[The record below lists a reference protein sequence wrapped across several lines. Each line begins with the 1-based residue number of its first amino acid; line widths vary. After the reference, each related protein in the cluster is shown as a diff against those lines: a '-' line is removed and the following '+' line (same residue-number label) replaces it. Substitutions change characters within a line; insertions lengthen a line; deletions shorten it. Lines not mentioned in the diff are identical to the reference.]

1 MAQNAAQL
9 APAGPLPTMAT
20 SHIFEYS
27 LTTVPLSKE
36 KPDLNKKVHEVPHK
50 PGVYLMRDRFGRVI
64 YVGKARDLR
73 KRVGS
78 YFMPSKMAVADLK
91 TRALLEAVWD
101 FETHTVAS
109 EAESILLEGKLIKEY
124 RPRYNISFRDDKRFL
139 VVKVDPTE
147 EWPRFRLARFKKDDG
162 ARYFGPY
169 AHAGALRQTLNFM
182 RKKFG
187 VLTFGR
193 GSPTERE
200 LKSST
205 YQVPMRLSEINAETY
220 RQRVEQAAEFL
231 EGHSREMMNALE
243 EEMQKAAAKLDFEK
257 AAELRNMLEDL
268 RRTTKPMRR
277 FTRHSLPTTIDP
289 RADVQELAD
298 VLQLPRP
305 PDVMECFDI
314 SNISTTHVVASMV
327 SFRDGV
333 PDKNNYRRY
342 RIRTVEGQDDF
353 ASMAEVVRRRY
364 SRVLLQ
370 AREANPETAE
380 FSQESP
386 SEAVARLACHP
397 EPAQRGEEPPSLP
410 KEPRKLRAST
420 ISEATPNDAC
430 EVPLRAAPVRDD
442 SSGGA
447 TPYVR
452 LPDLIIVDGGK
463 GQLSSACRELQRLGL
478 HELPIIG
485 LAKEFEEIYRPGRAL
500 PLQLPPDS
508 GALRLLQRIRDEAHR
523 FANTYHQLLMKKR
536 IGESILDD
544 CPGVSQNRKNL
555 LLRKF
560 GSVQRLRRAS
570 VEEIAST
577 EGIGQKLAE
586 EVHRFLAS
594 H

>member
-1 MAQNAAQL
+1 M
-9 APAGPLPTMAT
+9 
-20 SHIFEYS
+20 
-27 LTTVPLSKE
+27 PLSKE

-50 PGVYLMRDRFGRVI
+50 PGVYLMRDRFNRVI

-220 RQRVEQAAEFL
+220 RERVEQAAEFL
-231 EGHSREMMNALE
+231 EGHSREMMNALK
-243 EEMQKAAAKLDFEK
+243 EEMQKAAAKLDFEQ
-257 AAELRNMLEDL
+257 AAELRNMLDDL

-289 RADVQELAD
+289 RADVKELAEA
-298 VLQLPRP
+298 LQLPRL

-364 SRVLLQ
+364 ARVLLQ

-380 FSQESP
+380 FSQENP
-386 SEAVARLACHP
+386 AEAVARLACQP
-397 EPAQRGEEPPSLP
+397 EPAQPS
-410 KEPRKLRAST
+410 
-420 ISEATPNDAC
+420 DAC

-442 SSGGA
+442 SKEGA
-447 TPYVR
+447 PPFVR
-452 LPDLIIVDGGK
+452 LPGLIIVDGGK

-485 LAKEFEEIYRPGRAL
+485 LAKEFEEIYRPGRAM
-500 PLQLPPDS
+500 PLQLPADS

-536 IGESILDD
+536 IGESLLDD

-560 GSVQRLRRAS
+560 GSVQRLRKAS
-570 VEEIAST
+570 VEAIAST

-586 EVHRFLAS
+586 ELHRFLQR

>member
-1 MAQNAAQL
+1 
-9 APAGPLPTMAT
+9 
-20 SHIFEYS
+20 
-27 LTTVPLSKE
+27 
-36 KPDLNKKVHEVPHK
+36 
-50 PGVYLMRDRFGRVI
+50 
-64 YVGKARDLR
+64 
-73 KRVGS
+73 
-78 YFMPSKMAVADLK
+78 
-91 TRALLEAVWD
+91 
-101 FETHTVAS
+101 
-109 EAESILLEGKLIKEY
+109 
-124 RPRYNISFRDDKRFL
+124 
-139 VVKVDPTE
+139 
-147 EWPRFRLARFKKDDG
+147 
-162 ARYFGPY
+162 
-169 AHAGALRQTLNFM
+169 
-182 RKKFG
+182 
-187 VLTFGR
+187 
-193 GSPTERE
+193 

-205 YQVPMRLSEINAETY
+205 YQVPMRLSEIDAATY
-220 RQRVEQAAEFL
+220 RQRVAQAADFL
-231 EGHSREMMNALE
+231 EGHSRELMAALE
-243 EEMQKAAAKLDFEK
+243 EEMRKAAEKLDFEK
-257 AAELRNMLEDL
+257 AAELRNMLDDL

-277 FTRHSLPTTIDP
+277 FTRHSLPSAIDP
-289 RADVQELAD
+289 QAEVRALAD
-298 VLQLPRP
+298 ALQLPQLPR
-305 PDVMECFDI
+305 VMECFDI

-364 SRVLLQ
+364 SRILLEV
-370 AREANPETAE
+370 RKSDPDAE
-380 FSQESP
+380 YSQEETFDGLRRREGETSNVQR
-386 SEAVARLACHP
+386 STFNAQLADD
-397 EPAQRGEEPPSLP
+397 ETR
-410 KEPRKLRAST
+410 ST
-420 ISEATPNDAC
+420 
-430 EVPLRAAPVRDD
+430 VF
-442 SSGGA
+442 
-447 TPYVR
+447 VR

-500 PLQLPPDS
+500 PLRLPEDS

-586 EVHRFLAS
+586 EIHRFLER

>member
-1 MAQNAAQL
+1 VA
-9 APAGPLPTMAT
+9 
-20 SHIFEYS
+20 
-27 LTTVPLSKE
+27 LSKE

-73 KRVGS
+73 KRVSS
-78 YFMPSKMAVADLK
+78 YFIPSKIAVADLK
-91 TRALLEAVWD
+91 TRAMLEAVWD

-109 EAESILLEGKLIKEY
+109 EAESLLLEGKLIKEY

-139 VVKVDPTE
+139 VVKVDPAE

-193 GSPTERE
+193 GAPTERE

-205 YQVPMRLSEINAETY
+205 YQVPTRLSEIDAATY
-220 RQRVEQAAEFL
+220 RERVNQAAAFL
-231 EGHSREMMNALE
+231 EGHSREMIEALE
-243 EEMQKAAAKLDFEK
+243 AEMQKAAEKLDFEK
-257 AAELRNMLEDL
+257 AAELRNMLDDL

-289 RADVQELAD
+289 EADLKTLAD
-298 VLQLPRP
+298 ALQLPQLP
-305 PDVMECFDI
+305 KVMECFDI

-370 AREANPETAE
+370 AQEANPEIAE
-380 FSQESP
+380 FSQENP
-386 SEAVARLACHP
+386 VDA
-397 EPAQRGEEPPSLP
+397 
-410 KEPRKLRAST
+410 LRAGNGKFV
-420 ISEATPNDAC
+420 A
-430 EVPLRAAPVRDD
+430 
-442 SSGGA
+442 
-447 TPYVR
+447 VR

-463 GQLSSACRELQRLGL
+463 GQLSSACRELQRLGTGRVVRSRFVCRRIPAL
-478 HELPIIG
+478 CVCSN
-485 LAKEFEEIYRPGRAL
+485 EFATKP
-500 PLQLPPDS
+500 
-508 GALRLLQRIRDEAHR
+508 
-523 FANTYHQLLMKKR
+523 T
-536 IGESILDD
+536 
-544 CPGVSQNRKNL
+544 VSRMLITN
-555 LLRKF
+555 
-560 GSVQRLRRAS
+560 S
-570 VEEIAST
+570 
-577 EGIGQKLAE
+577 
-586 EVHRFLAS
+586 
-594 H
+594 

>member
-1 MAQNAAQL
+1 MRS
-9 APAGPLPTMAT
+9 P
-20 SHIFEYS
+20 
-27 LTTVPLSKE
+27 KE
-36 KPDLNKKVHEVPHK
+36 KPDLQKKVHEVPHK
-50 PGVYLMRDRFGRVI
+50 PGVYLMRDRFNRVI

-73 KRVGS
+73 KRVSS
-78 YFMPSKMAVADLK
+78 YFLPSKIAQTDLK
-91 TRALLEAVWD
+91 TRAMLDAVWD
-101 FETHTVAS
+101 FETHTVRS
-109 EAESILLEGKLIKEY
+109 EAESLLLEGKLIKEY
-124 RPRYNISFRDDKRFL
+124 RPRYNVSFRDDKRFL
-139 VVKVDPTE
+139 LVKIDTSE

-193 GSPTERE
+193 GSATERE

-205 YQVPMRLSEINAETY
+205 YQVPMRLSEIGAEQY
-220 RQRVEQAAEFL
+220 RERVAEACEFL
-231 EGHSREMMNALE
+231 EGHSREMIAALE
-243 EEMQKAAAKLDFEK
+243 GEMRKAAEKMDFEK
-257 AAELRNMLEDL
+257 AAELRNMVADL
-268 RRTTKPMRR
+268 RSTTKPTRR
-277 FTRHSLPTTIDP
+277 FTRGSLPSTIDP
-289 RADVQELAD
+289 LADVQALAD
-298 VLQLPRP
+298 ALHLSDAPR
-305 PDVMECFDI
+305 VMECFDI

-327 SFRDGV
+327 CFRDGV

-342 RIRTVEGQDDF
+342 RVRTVEGQDDF

-370 AREANPETAE
+370 AREANPDAAE
-380 FSQESP
+380 FSQENP
-386 SEAVARLACHP
+386 SEVLERAPQSFVA
-397 EPAQRGEEPPSLP
+397 
-410 KEPRKLRAST
+410 
-420 ISEATPNDAC
+420 
-430 EVPLRAAPVRDD
+430 
-442 SSGGA
+442 
-447 TPYVR
+447 VR

-485 LAKEFEEIYRPGRAL
+485 LAKEYEEIYRPGRAL
-500 PLQLPPDS
+500 PLVLPPDS

-544 CPGVSQNRKNL
+544 CPGVSQNRKSL

-560 GSVQRLRRAS
+560 GSVNRLRKAS
-570 VEEIAST
+570 VEQIAAT
-577 EGIGQKLAE
+577 EGIGPKLAQ
-586 EVHRFLAS
+586 EVHRFLER

>member
-1 MAQNAAQL
+1 MS
-9 APAGPLPTMAT
+9 PK
-20 SHIFEYS
+20 
-27 LTTVPLSKE
+27 KE
-36 KPDLNKKVHEVPHK
+36 KPDLNQKVHEVPHK
-50 PGVYLMRDRFGRVI
+50 PGVYLMRDRFNRVI

-78 YFMPSKMAVADLK
+78 YFMPSKLAQADLK
-91 TRALLEAVWD
+91 TRAMLDAVWN
-101 FETHTVAS
+101 FETHTVQS
-109 EAESILLEGKLIKEY
+109 EPESILLEGKLIKEY

-147 EWPRFRLARFKKDDG
+147 DWPRFRLARYKKDDG

-205 YQVPMRLSEINAETY
+205 YQVPMRLSDISAEQY
-220 RQRVEQAAEFL
+220 RERVAQACDFL
-231 EGHSREMMNALE
+231 EGHSREMIKAVE
-243 EEMQKAAAKLDFEK
+243 DEMKKAAEKLDFEK
-257 AAELRNMLEDL
+257 AADLRNMLDDL

-277 FTRHSLPTTIDP
+277 FTRHSLPSTIDP
-289 RADVQELAD
+289 INDVQALAD
-298 VLQLPRP
+298 ALQLPNP
-305 PDVMECFDI
+305 VAVMECFDI

-327 SFRDGV
+327 CFRNGV
-333 PDKNNYRRY
+333 PDKDNYRRY
-342 RIRTVEGQDDF
+342 RIRTVAGQDDF

-364 SRVLLQ
+364 SRVLLE
-370 AREANPETAE
+370 AREANPDAAE
-380 FSQESP
+380 FSQENP
-386 SEAVARLACHP
+386 AEALERLVA
-397 EPAQRGEEPPSLP
+397 
-410 KEPRKLRAST
+410 
-420 ISEATPNDAC
+420 
-430 EVPLRAAPVRDD
+430 AAV
-442 SSGGA
+442 SGGRSKSEVADPAAETAAA
-447 TPYVR
+447 TTFVR

-500 PLQLPPDS
+500 PLQLSPDS

-544 CPGVSQNRKNL
+544 CPGVSQNRKSL

-560 GSVQRLRRAS
+560 GSVSRLRKAS
-570 VEEIAST
+570 VEEIAAT
-577 EGIGQKLAE
+577 EGIGPKLAE
-586 EVHRFLAS
+586 DVHRFLER